1 MGSGLSMTSVNKIK
15 ELAEAREYS
24 LAVDILDSQDLEK
37 SLNPQF
43 LRVCGEVYENVGR
56 ICDARNMYVKAHIMG
71 PQSNRIIY
79 SLITFY
85 LKQGYFGLA
94 EQYRD
99 QFIATAMGQERK
111 NIEYVMKK
119 AKGAKPE
126 ELREYLDPYYVNSMD
141 EEWSFELFLLLT
153 LMKADT
159 EMLAADYRATFKRSD
174 RSEIIR
180 EVLNGKQS
188 PEELFS
194 VFAKSERPDNDPE
207 QEEIRELEKE
217 QLRKDWKRLHPE
229 SVQDD
234 MPEVTV
240 DTPEGLNDS
249 DAEILEEPDTEKKFK
264 SFLKKTFR
272 KKKENTEE
280 GSEENTEQA
289 PEASENAEGKEPAE
303 GTAEATETS
312 EEKPAGAEAV
322 EPAAAAEEPKPE
334 EETVQLEEAEAPAP
348 SAEAP
353 AGPAEADPDH
363 DHLEDMLSIDF
374 DDGFAAESEM
384 ASDLDEEEETVY
396 QNPLDL
402 INLGA
407 LYREEIAEAVGT
419 KEEPVAEEAVEETV
433 TEPEPVE
440 EPIEEPIAEEA
451 AEEAVT
457 EPEPVEE
464 PVEEPIAEEAVTEP
478 EPVEEPVAEEAA
490 EEAVTEPEP
499 VEEPI
504 EEPIAEEAAEEA
516 VTEPEPIEEPVAEET
531 VEEAATEPEPIEEPV
546 AEEAA
551 EQPAV
556 LIEEEPEVFEDEEPI
571 SWEEPAV
578 LIEEELEA
586 FEDEVPISWE
596 EPEAE
601 PEPESIEEEP
611 EAEPEPEPIEE
622 EPEAEPEPEP
632 IVAAEPVAEPEPVVP
647 AAQARDEREEE
658 RQAART
664 ALDALA
670 ENEKL
675 DEGLLEEERLQREA
689 EALLASLGI
698 KL

>member
-159 EMLAADYRATFKRSD
+159 EMLAADYRATFRRSD

-240 DTPEGLNDS
+240 DTPEDLNDS

-289 PEASENAEGKEPAE
+289 PEASKNAEGKEPAE
-303 GTAEATETS
+303 GTGEATETS

-322 EPAAAAEEPKPE
+322 EPAAVAEEPKPE
-334 EETVQLEEAEAPAP
+334 EETVQLEEAETLAP

-407 LYREEIAEAVGT
+407 LYREEIAEAVET

-433 TEPEPVE
+433 TEPEP
-440 EPIEEPIAEEA
+440 IEEPVAEEA

-457 EPEPVEE
+457 EPEPV
-464 PVEEPIAEEAVTEP
+464 AEEV
-478 EPVEEPVAEEAA
+478 V

-516 VTEPEPIEEPVAEET
+516 VTEPEPIKEPMAEEA
-531 VEEAATEPEPIEEPV
+531 VEEAVTEPEPVEEPA

-578 LIEEELEA
+578 LIEEEPEA

-596 EPEAE
+596 EPEPEPIGEEPEAE
-601 PEPESIEEEP
+601 PEPEPNGEEP

-622 EPEAEPEPEP
+622 EPEPEP

-647 AAQARDEREEE
+647 AAPARDEREEE